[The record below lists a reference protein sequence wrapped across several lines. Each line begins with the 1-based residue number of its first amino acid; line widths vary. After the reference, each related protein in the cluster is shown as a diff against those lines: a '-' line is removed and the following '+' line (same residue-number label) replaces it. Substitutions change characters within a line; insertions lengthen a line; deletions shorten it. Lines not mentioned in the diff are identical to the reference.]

1 VHDPDVVVF
10 GGGVCASWA
19 RFAPSLF
26 AEVQRS
32 LHLQPQPEIT
42 RGTLG
47 EDRSLLGA
55 LLIAEDSGEDPA
67 RLLTAR

>member
-1 VHDPDVVVF
+1 MIF
-10 GGGVCASWA
+10 GGGVCGSWT
-19 RFAPSLF
+19 RFSPALFETVHSSL
-26 AEVQRS
+26 R
-32 LHLQPQPEIT
+32 LQPVPEIT

-55 LLIAEDSGEDPA
+55 LLIAEDNGEDPA